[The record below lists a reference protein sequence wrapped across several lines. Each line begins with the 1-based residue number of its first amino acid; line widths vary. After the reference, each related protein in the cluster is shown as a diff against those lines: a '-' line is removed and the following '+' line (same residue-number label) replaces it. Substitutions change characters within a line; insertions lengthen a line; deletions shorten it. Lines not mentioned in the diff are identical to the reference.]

1 MAREMYLV
9 GVDESE
15 LQPSPKPEPP
25 KGFKGKWANYWYHY
39 KWVTLISLF
48 ALVVLIVILVQMFS
62 REKEDYRLALVT
74 EKIVSTTV
82 LEELETEL
90 ASYGRD
96 LNGDGKVVVSIENL
110 YIGGQDQMSMANQQK
125 FILYLSAGDPMFFA
139 FDD

>member
-82 LEELETEL
+82 P
-90 ASYGRD
+90 ASS
-96 LNGDGKVVVSIENL
+96 N
-110 YIGGQDQMSMANQQK
+110 
-125 FILYLSAGDPMFFA
+125 FF
-139 FDD
+139 

>member
-82 LEELETEL
+82 LEELSWL
-90 ASYGRD
+90 
-96 LNGDGKVVVSIENL
+96 L
-110 YIGGQDQMSMANQQK
+110 MAG
-125 FILYLSAGDPMFFA
+125 ILTATARLWCRLKICISADRTR
-139 FDD
+139 